1 MAKKKIDYFVFE
13 PGISK
18 DSNLYPKAVALL
30 LANKTFLQE
39 QVVRF
44 INYNITN
51 SIAPYVGYT
60 YAPSK
65 CTRDVGYFI
74 DSILHDLQYGGNVK
88 TRLTS
93 DYFWIDGEPMIRG
106 DVSPEITGQAYLR
119 DTVSNYI
126 FRNITVPTTYGAPT
140 VGQALQTKITGSPAE
155 SGADT
160 RNVELW
166 NIFRD
171 VISYGTPSIPAK
183 ETGVSSIRIMGRYT
197 HSEILLIT
205 DTETGNIIY
214 NFSDP
219 STSLDIVYKTGKSS
233 GDNQP
238 LSDLDFPSWWQ
249 TGDCITTL
257 YFSYDTSSFSGDDVQ
272 IFVEND
278 SQTIRPWD
286 FGTDAIERMRVAAPQ
301 AMLDADFEYGLQP
314 TKWQAIGMMR
324 NYPSLYELSGTETT
338 ASDITTDASANTGN
352 FGASLITV
360 TTNGSHGFSAGTPIT
375 IKGLSPSVSGF
386 SRAEGSFLVNSV
398 VSSVTFTYYSSA
410 KVGTST
416 GQSLY
421 TSYAQIRQA
430 GFYTGAAIGSA
441 TYSLFSNGST
451 QTVVS
456 KFDTLAGSFQIAFNG
471 TSPTPGSPISGSPY
485 IPSGTSVSGVIG
497 LSTVNTKIKTTTQ
510 VTDTVIYITDVTG
523 VQAGMAIDD
532 GSNNAIFI
540 NSIASGGQLNLSSAF
555 SQIKQGANRTTS
567 SVAGTNFPA
576 NGTGAT
582 FIVARV
588 GGAYI
593 SVTDSGDSTGNGQ
606 GYASG
611 DIVKILGSNLGG
623 VDVTND
629 MLISVSTVDSAGAI
643 LTFTYL
649 GTAATGGGT
658 YTAVSQTSTDS
669 VSGSAAQI
677 TVVRDGGTG
686 NYGVTLVSG
695 GTGFVQ
701 GDTVT
706 WAGTNFGG
714 TSPANDIVITVD
726 GVLFGSGAIV
736 DFTVSLTANG
746 VNGNQTYSS
755 IPGISVANTGTGGV
769 FDVVAAEGT
778 YSVTP
783 TVGITSVGYR
793 VGNRI
798 VIPGNI
804 LGGASPLNDCTVS
817 VLAVSGG
824 NITSASA
831 SGTPFAGA
839 DIIIYPS
846 VTISEAITAE
856 ILEGTILNVGAIATV
871 QVDFTSAHGLLPGS
885 SILSSVTSQPA
896 PGFASTTR
904 SLTNSA
910 SWIST
915 AFYGGTFLAI
925 TSDSNRVNKSID
937 GQSWTNP
944 GVLPAASSWTSIA
957 AGPIGGTTYWIAI
970 QQTGVLAAY
979 STDNGSNWTATG
991 SLPSSGTWTSVT
1003 YFNGV
1008 FVAVR
1013 SNSTA
1018 AAYSINGTTWIAAT
1032 LPSTSNWSD
1041 VVGGIIGTSNYL
1053 VAVAGGG
1060 TAAAYSVDNGATW
1073 AAMGA
1078 LPTSSNWSSV
1088 AFGNGRFV
1096 AIASGSTAAAV
1107 STNGTTWTAAIL
1119 PSSANWNSVTFGDE
1133 VFVAVAD
1140 GGTAAATSFNGTTG
1154 SWTLQTLAASGTW
1167 EEIAYGNYAGVGI
1180 FAVVGSG
1187 SNALSVS
1194 LTSANH
1200 NLAAGPFVITQ
1211 VPTNTSIRFPAR
1223 TTGTINASSAISGV
1237 LYARPDSFFVHRP
1250 FDGGVML
1257 GTGGPQH
1264 GAQAIRQSKKYIR
1277 YQSGK
1282 GIMYTTGAL
1291 FAPNYNLASAT
1302 AAGYTTGS
1310 YITMSTDDTDH
1321 GLQPGGIIEVTG
1333 FNSFEYNGTYTV
1345 ESILSSRAFR
1355 VRALVPLSTL
1365 VADIG
1370 PKCILSVKA
1379 WAGSTVRVGAFDDQ
1393 NGIFYQFDGQE
1404 LSLVRR
1410 SATFQLAGQCAI
1422 NTESNLVQGTGT
1434 RFTTQIKVHDK
1445 VVIRGMTH
1453 TVTTITNDT
1462 TMTVAPDW
1470 RGVNNVVGV
1479 KMCLV
1484 KELVIPQHEWNMD
1497 KGDGTGPS
1505 GYNIIPQR
1513 MQMIGIQYSW
1523 YAAGFIEFMIRGAD
1537 GKFVF
1542 LHRIRNSN
1550 INYEAYMRTANLP
1563 VRYEVENRSAL
1574 DKLSADITS
1583 TAQSLNLTDASKFPT
1598 SGILY
1603 VDNELISYAGKSGNR
1618 LTGVTRAANLSNFS
1632 AGQNRTYTA
1641 GTATTHAAGAG
1652 VALVSCTITPTIN
1665 HWGSAILTDG
1675 MFDEDRGYIFNYAAT
1690 GLTASVDKQTAF
1702 MLRLAPSVSNALVGD
1717 LGERDLLNR
1726 AQLLLN
1732 EIAVTADSGSGAIIV
1747 EGILNPRNYPSD
1759 PTKITWSGLSSAG
1772 AGGQPSFAQ
1781 VALGGAINWGG
1792 TPLTTSTATIQGAL
1806 TTALVA
1812 RAFSPVT
1819 NTISALNF
1827 SPNGPTTGN
1836 TTYLS
1841 ALSTGRTDFLI
1852 TNTAYDALLSTTPL
1866 RVGDTL
1872 AATTYL
1878 TSGQQV
1884 TNITRSYLG
1893 TVYTRIIMNVAPN
1906 LSSPTTTGQPVV
1918 ITVTSSISTQYASA
1932 ITTART
1938 DFLVLDTD
1946 STAAGILAG
1955 DTIQVATFLT
1965 TNQTVS
1971 SITPAY
1977 ARVAS
1982 VSYTRIVLSSAGNAI
1997 STAGAA
2003 NTVTTT
2009 VTASGTAAAY
2019 AFTNFLFF
2027 TNASW
2032 NASGATTGTRVAS
2045 AFTQFPAG
2053 TSVAGITSRTLGGV
2067 TARRVTFT
2075 QTSGASLS
2083 AAGTVTFQFGDVQYA
2098 LPGEQVFSFIS
2109 NPGSTTSV
2117 NLSSLKELTTTAI
2130 GGRGAF
2136 PNGPDVLAINI
2147 YKVAGTAV
2155 PAGIILRW
2163 GEAQA

>member
-18 DSNLYPKAVALL
+18 DTNLFPSAVALL
-30 LANKTFLQE
+30 AANKTFLQE

-44 INYNITN
+44 INYNIAN

-119 DTVSNYI
+119 DTISNYI

-183 ETGVSSIRIMGRYT
+183 ENGVSSIRLMGRYT

-205 DTETGNIIY
+205 DTESGNIIY

-219 STSLDIVYKTGKSS
+219 STSMEIVYKNGKSS
-233 GDNQP
+233 GDGQP
-238 LSDLDFPSWWQ
+238 LSDLDFPAWWQ

-257 YFSYDTSSFSGDDVQ
+257 YFSYDTSAFTGNDVQ

-324 NYPSLYELSGTETT
+324 NYPSLYELSGTDLTV
-338 ASDITTDASANTGN
+338 SDVTTDASANTGN

-360 TTNGSHGFSAGTPIT
+360 TTNGSHGFSTGTPIT
-375 IKGLSPSVSGF
+375 VKGLNPAVSGF
-386 SRAEGSFLVNSV
+386 SRAEGSFLVNSII
-398 VSSVTFTYYSSA
+398 SSVTFTYYSSA
-410 KVGTST
+410 KVGTTT

-451 QTVVS
+451 QTIIT
-456 KFDTLAGSFQIAFNG
+456 KFDTLPGSFEIAFNG
-471 TSPTPGSPISGSPY
+471 VSPTPGSPISGSPY

-497 LSTVNTKIKTTTQ
+497 ASTVNTRIKTTTQ
-510 VTDTVIYITDVTG
+510 TTDTVIYITDATG

-540 NSIASGGQLNLSSAF
+540 NSIAAGGQLNLSSAY
-555 SQIKQGANRTTS
+555 SQVKQGANRTTS

-576 NGTGAT
+576 NGVGAT
-582 FIVARV
+582 FTVARS
-588 GGAYI
+588 GGAYT
-593 SVTDSGDSTGNGQ
+593 SVTDSGDSSGNGQ
-606 GYASG
+606 GYAVG
-611 DIVKILGSNLGG
+611 DIVKILGSDLGG

-629 MLISVSTVDSAGAI
+629 LFLTVSTVDSAGAI
-643 LTFTYL
+643 LTFTYS
-649 GTAATGGGT
+649 GTAASGGAT
-658 YTAVSQTSTDS
+658 YTAVNLSSTDS
-669 VSGSAAQI
+669 VSGSGAQI
-677 TVVRDGGTG
+677 TVVRQGGTG
-686 NYGVTLVSG
+686 SYGITLVSG
-695 GTGFVQ
+695 GTGFAQ
-701 GDTVT
+701 GDTLT
-706 WAGTNFGG
+706 WDGTSFGG
-714 TSPANDIVITVD
+714 TSPANDIVITVN
-726 GVLFGSGAIV
+726 GVLFGTGAIV
-736 DFTVSLTANG
+736 DYTVSLTAIG
-746 VNGNQTYSS
+746 VDGNQTYTSMV
-755 IPGISVANTGTGGV
+755 GISVANTGSGAV

-778 YSVTP
+778 YSATP
-783 TVGITSVGYR
+783 TVGITSIGYR

-798 VIPGNI
+798 VIPGNL
-804 LGGASPLNDCTVS
+804 LGGVSPLNDCTLS
-817 VLAVSGG
+817 VNTVISG
-824 NITSASA
+824 NITVVTA

-839 DIIIYPS
+839 PIVIYPA
-846 VTISEAITAE
+846 VTISEAITGE
-856 ILEGTILNVGAIATV
+856 ITEGATLNVGAIATI

-885 SILSSVTSQPA
+885 SILSSITSQPA

-904 SLTNSA
+904 SLTNSQ
-910 SWIST
+910 SWVST

-925 TSDSNRVNKSID
+925 SSDSNRVNKSTD

-944 GVLPAASSWTSIA
+944 GTLPAASSWTSIA
-957 AGPIGGTTYWIAI
+957 AGPISGTTYWVAI
-970 QQTGVLAAY
+970 QQTGTLAAY
-979 STDNGSNWTATG
+979 STDGGANWTATG
-991 SLPSSGTWTSVT
+991 ALPSSGTWTSVT
-1003 YFNGV
+1003 YFNNV

-1013 SNSTA
+1013 SGSTA
-1018 AAYSINGTTWIAAT
+1018 AAYSINGTSWVAAT

-1053 VAVAGGG
+1053 VAVATGG
-1060 TAAAYSVDNGATW
+1060 TAAAYSVDNGANW
-1073 AAMGA
+1073 ASMT

-1096 AIASGSTAAAV
+1096 AVATGGTAAAV
-1107 STNGTTWTAAIL
+1107 STNGTTWTATLL
-1119 PSSANWNSVTFGDE
+1119 PSSANWNSITFGDE
-1133 VFVAVAD
+1133 VFVVVAD
-1140 GGTAAATSFNGTTG
+1140 GGTTAATSFNGTTG
-1154 SWTLQTLAASGTW
+1154 SWTAQVLAASGTW
-1167 EEIAYGNYAGVGI
+1167 EEIAYGNYSGLGI
-1180 FAVVGSG
+1180 FAVVGTG
-1187 SNALSVS
+1187 SNGLSIS

-1211 VPTNTSIRFPAR
+1211 VPTSTSLRFPAR

-1237 LYARPDSFFVHRP
+1237 MYARPDSFFVHRP

-1302 AAGYTTGS
+1302 AAGYATGS

-1321 GLQPGGIIEVTG
+1321 GLQPGGVIEVTG

-1345 ESILSSRAFR
+1345 ESIISSRAFR

-1370 PKCILSVKA
+1370 PRCLLSVKS
-1379 WAGSTVRVGAFDDQ
+1379 WHGSTVRVGAFDDQ
-1393 NGIFYQFDGQE
+1393 NGIFYQYDGQE
-1404 LSLVRR
+1404 LSFVRR
-1410 SATFQLAGQCAI
+1410 SSTFQLAGQCAI

-1434 RFTTQIKVHDK
+1434 RFTSQLKVHDK

-1453 TVTTITNDT
+1453 TVTSITNDT
-1462 TMTVAPDW
+1462 TLTVAPDW

-1484 KELVIPQHEWNMD
+1484 KELVIPQSEWNMD

-1574 DKLSADITS
+1574 DKLSADISSNATS
-1583 TAQSLNLTDASKFPT
+1583 LYLTDASRFPS
-1598 SGILY
+1598 SGTIY
-1603 VDNELISYAGKSGNR
+1603 VDNELIFYSGKSGNR
-1618 LTGVTRAANLSNFS
+1618 LTGLSRAANLSNFA

-1641 GTATTHAAGAG
+1641 GSATTHATGAG

-1690 GLTASVDKQTAF
+1690 GLSASIDKQTAF
-1702 MLRLAPSVSNALVGD
+1702 MIRLAPSVSNALVGD

-1732 EIAVTADSGSGAIIV
+1732 EISVTADSGTGAIIV

-1792 TPLTTSTATIQGAL
+1792 VPLTTSTATIQGAL
-1806 TTALVA
+1806 TASLVA
-1812 RAFSPVT
+1812 RAFSNVT
-1819 NTISALNF
+1819 NTITALNF
-1827 SPNGPTTGN
+1827 SPSGPTTGN

-1852 TNTAYDALLSTTPL
+1852 TNAAYDTLTSTTPL

-1872 AATTYL
+1872 AVATYL
-1878 TSGQQV
+1878 TSGQQI

-1893 TVYTRIIMNVAPN
+1893 TAYTQIVMNVPAN
-1906 LSSPTTTGQPVV
+1906 LSSPTTTGQNIA

-1932 ITTART
+1932 ISTART

-1946 STAAGILAG
+1946 YTASGILAG
-1955 DTIQVATFLT
+1955 DTVQVASFLT

-1971 SITPAY
+1971 GITPSY

-1982 VSYTRIVLSSAGNAI
+1982 VNYTRIVLSSAANGTSLTGSGNP
-1997 STAGAA
+1997 
-2003 NTVTTT
+2003 VTTT
-2009 VTASGTAAAY
+2009 VTASGTAANY
-2019 AFTNFLFF
+2019 AATNYLFF

-2032 NASGATTGTRVAS
+2032 NASGASTGTRVATS
-2045 AFTQFPAG
+2045 FTQFPAG

-2067 TARRVTFT
+2067 TVRRVSFT
-2075 QTSGASLS
+2075 QTSGATL
-2083 AAGTVTFQFGDVQYA
+2083 AAAATVTFQFGDVQYA

-2109 NPGSTTSV
+2109 NPGSTTSI
-2117 NLSSLKELTTTAI
+2117 NLSQLKELTTTAI

-2155 PAGIILRW
+2155 ASGIILRW

>member
-18 DSNLYPKAVALL
+18 DTNLFPSAVALL
-30 LANKTFLQE
+30 AANKTFLQE

-44 INYNITN
+44 INYNIAN

-119 DTVSNYI
+119 DTISNYI

-183 ETGVSSIRIMGRYT
+183 ENGVSSIRLMGRYT

-205 DTETGNIIY
+205 DTESGNIIY

-219 STSLDIVYKTGKSS
+219 STSMEIVYKNGKSS
-233 GDNQP
+233 GDGQP
-238 LSDLDFPSWWQ
+238 LNDLDFPAWWQ

-257 YFSYDTSSFSGDDVQ
+257 YFSYDTSAFTGNDVQ

-324 NYPSLYELSGTETT
+324 NYPSLYELSGTDLTV
-338 ASDITTDASANTGN
+338 SDVTTDASANTGN

-360 TTNGSHGFSAGTPIT
+360 TTNGSHGFSTGTPIT
-375 IKGLSPSVSGF
+375 VKGLNPAVSGF
-386 SRAEGSFLVNSV
+386 SRAEGSFLVNSII
-398 VSSVTFTYYSSA
+398 SSVTFTYYSSA
-410 KVGTST
+410 KVGTTT

-451 QTVVS
+451 QTIIT
-456 KFDTLAGSFQIAFNG
+456 KFDTLPGSFEIAFNG
-471 TSPTPGSPISGSPY
+471 VSPTPGSPISGSPY

-497 LSTVNTKIKTTTQ
+497 ASTVNTRIKTTTQ
-510 VTDTVIYITDVTG
+510 TTDTVIYITDATG

-540 NSIASGGQLNLSSAF
+540 NSIAAGGQLNLSSAY
-555 SQIKQGANRTTS
+555 SQVKQGANRTTS

-576 NGTGAT
+576 NGVGAT
-582 FIVARV
+582 FTVARS
-588 GGAYI
+588 GGAYT
-593 SVTDSGDSTGNGQ
+593 SVTDSGDSSGNGQ
-606 GYASG
+606 GYAVG
-611 DIVKILGSNLGG
+611 DIVKILGSDLGG

-629 MLISVSTVDSAGAI
+629 LFLTVSTVDSAGAI
-643 LTFTYL
+643 LTFTYS
-649 GTAATGGGT
+649 GTAASGGAT
-658 YTAVSQTSTDS
+658 YTAVNLSSTDS
-669 VSGSAAQI
+669 VSGRGAQI
-677 TVVRDGGTG
+677 TVVRQGGTG
-686 NYGVTLVSG
+686 SYGITLVSG
-695 GTGFVQ
+695 GTGFAQ
-701 GDTVT
+701 GDTLT
-706 WAGTNFGG
+706 WDGTSFGG
-714 TSPANDIVITVD
+714 TSPANDIVITVN
-726 GVLFGSGAIV
+726 GVLFGTGAIV
-736 DFTVSLTANG
+736 DYTVSLTAIG
-746 VNGNQTYSS
+746 VDGNQTYTSMV
-755 IPGISVANTGTGGV
+755 GISVANTGSGAV

-778 YSVTP
+778 YSATP
-783 TVGITSVGYR
+783 TVGITSIGYR

-798 VIPGNI
+798 VIPGNL
-804 LGGASPLNDCTVS
+804 LGGVSPLNDCTLS
-817 VLAVSGG
+817 VNTVISG
-824 NITSASA
+824 NITVVTA

-839 DIIIYPS
+839 PIVIYPA
-846 VTISEAITAE
+846 VTISEAITGE
-856 ILEGTILNVGAIATV
+856 ITEGATLNVGAIATI

-885 SILSSVTSQPA
+885 SILSSITSQPA

-904 SLTNSA
+904 SLTNSQ
-910 SWIST
+910 SWVST

-925 TSDSNRVNKSID
+925 SSDSNRVNKSTD

-944 GVLPAASSWTSIA
+944 GTLPAASSWTSIA
-957 AGPIGGTTYWIAI
+957 AGPISGTTYWVAI
-970 QQTGVLAAY
+970 QQTGTLAAY
-979 STDNGSNWTATG
+979 STDGGANWTATG
-991 SLPSSGTWTSVT
+991 ALPSSGTWTSVT
-1003 YFNGV
+1003 YFNNV

-1013 SNSTA
+1013 SGSTA
-1018 AAYSINGTTWIAAT
+1018 AAYSINGTSWVAAT

-1053 VAVAGGG
+1053 VAVATGG
-1060 TAAAYSVDNGATW
+1060 TAAAYSVDNGANW
-1073 AAMGA
+1073 ASMT

-1096 AIASGSTAAAV
+1096 AVATGGTAAAV
-1107 STNGTTWTAAIL
+1107 STNGTTWTATLL
-1119 PSSANWNSVTFGDE
+1119 PSSANWNSITFGDE
-1133 VFVAVAD
+1133 VFVVVAD
-1140 GGTAAATSFNGTTG
+1140 GGTTAATSFNGTTG
-1154 SWTLQTLAASGTW
+1154 SWTAQVLAASGTW
-1167 EEIAYGNYAGVGI
+1167 EEIAYGNYSGLGI
-1180 FAVVGSG
+1180 FAVVGTG
-1187 SNALSVS
+1187 SNGLSIS

-1211 VPTNTSIRFPAR
+1211 VPTSTSLRFPAR

-1237 LYARPDSFFVHRP
+1237 MYARPDSFFVHRP

-1302 AAGYTTGS
+1302 AAGYATGS

-1321 GLQPGGIIEVTG
+1321 GLQPGGVIEVTG

-1345 ESILSSRAFR
+1345 ESIISSRAFR

-1370 PKCILSVKA
+1370 PRCLLSVKS
-1379 WAGSTVRVGAFDDQ
+1379 WHGSTVRVGAFDDQ
-1393 NGIFYQFDGQE
+1393 NGIFYQYDGQE
-1404 LSLVRR
+1404 LSFVRR
-1410 SATFQLAGQCAI
+1410 SSTFQLAGQCAI

-1434 RFTTQIKVHDK
+1434 RFTSQLKVHDK

-1453 TVTTITNDT
+1453 TVTSITNDT
-1462 TMTVAPDW
+1462 TLTVAPDW

-1484 KELVIPQHEWNMD
+1484 KELVIPQSEWNMD

-1574 DKLSADITS
+1574 DKLSADISSNATS
-1583 TAQSLNLTDASKFPT
+1583 LYLTDASRFPS
-1598 SGILY
+1598 SGTIY
-1603 VDNELISYAGKSGNR
+1603 VDNELIFYSGKSGNR
-1618 LTGVTRAANLSNFS
+1618 LTGLSRAANLSNFA

-1641 GTATTHAAGAG
+1641 GSATTHATGAG

-1690 GLTASVDKQTAF
+1690 GLSASIDKQTAF
-1702 MLRLAPSVSNALVGD
+1702 MIRLAPSVSNALVGD

-1732 EIAVTADSGSGAIIV
+1732 EISVTADSGTGAIIV

-1792 TPLTTSTATIQGAL
+1792 VPLTTSTATIQGAL
-1806 TTALVA
+1806 TASLVA
-1812 RAFSPVT
+1812 RAFSNVT
-1819 NTISALNF
+1819 NTITALNF
-1827 SPNGPTTGN
+1827 SPSGPTTGN

-1852 TNTAYDALLSTTPL
+1852 TNAAYDTLTSTTPL

-1872 AATTYL
+1872 AVATYL
-1878 TSGQQV
+1878 TSGQQI

-1893 TVYTRIIMNVAPN
+1893 TAYTQIVMNVPAN
-1906 LSSPTTTGQPVV
+1906 LSSPTTTGQNIA

-1932 ITTART
+1932 ISTART

-1946 STAAGILAG
+1946 YTASGILAG
-1955 DTIQVATFLT
+1955 DTVQVASFLT

-1971 SITPAY
+1971 GITPSY

-1982 VSYTRIVLSSAGNAI
+1982 VNYTRIVLSSAANGTSLTGSGNP
-1997 STAGAA
+1997 
-2003 NTVTTT
+2003 VTTT
-2009 VTASGTAAAY
+2009 VTASGTAANY
-2019 AFTNFLFF
+2019 AATNYLFF

-2032 NASGATTGTRVAS
+2032 NASGASTGTRVATS
-2045 AFTQFPAG
+2045 FTQFPAG

-2067 TARRVTFT
+2067 TVRRVSFT
-2075 QTSGASLS
+2075 QTSGATL
-2083 AAGTVTFQFGDVQYA
+2083 AAAATVTFQFGDVQYA

-2109 NPGSTTSV
+2109 NPGSTTSI
-2117 NLSSLKELTTTAI
+2117 NLSQLKELTTTAI

-2155 PAGIILRW
+2155 ASGIILRW

>member
-18 DSNLYPKAVALL
+18 DANLFPSAVALL
-30 LANKTFLQE
+30 AANKTFLQE

-44 INYNITN
+44 INYNIAN

-119 DTVSNYI
+119 DTISNYI

-183 ETGVSSIRIMGRYT
+183 ENGVSSIRLMGRYT

-205 DTETGNIIY
+205 DTESGNIIY

-219 STSLDIVYKTGKSS
+219 STSMEIVYKNGKSS
-233 GDNQP
+233 GDGQP
-238 LSDLDFPSWWQ
+238 LSDLDFPAWWQ

-257 YFSYDTSSFSGDDVQ
+257 YFSYDTSAFTGNDVQ

-278 SQTIRPWD
+278 TQTIRPWD

-324 NYPSLYELSGTETT
+324 NYPSLYELSGTDLTV
-338 ASDITTDASANTGN
+338 SDVTTDASANTGN

-360 TTNGSHGFSAGTPIT
+360 TTNGSHGFSTGTPIT
-375 IKGLSPSVSGF
+375 VKGLNPAVSGF
-386 SRAEGSFLVNSV
+386 SRAEGSFLVNSII
-398 VSSVTFTYYSSA
+398 SSVTFTYYSSA
-410 KVGTST
+410 KVGTTT

-451 QTVVS
+451 QTIIS
-456 KFDTLAGSFQIAFNG
+456 KFDTLPGSFEIAFNG
-471 TSPTPGSPISGSPY
+471 ISPTPGSPISGSPY

-497 LSTVNTKIKTTTQ
+497 ASTVNTRIKTTTQ
-510 VTDTVIYITDVTG
+510 TTDTVIYITDATG

-540 NSIASGGQLNLSSAF
+540 NSIAAGGQLNLSSAY
-555 SQIKQGANRTTS
+555 SQVKQGANRTTS

-576 NGTGAT
+576 NGAGAT
-582 FIVARV
+582 FTVARS
-588 GGAYI
+588 GGAYT
-593 SVTDSGDSTGNGQ
+593 SVTDSGDSSGNGQ
-606 GYASG
+606 GYAVG
-611 DIVKILGSNLGG
+611 DIVKILGSDLGG

-629 MLISVSTVDSAGAI
+629 LFLTVSTVDSAGAI
-643 LTFTYL
+643 LTFTYS
-649 GTAATGGGT
+649 GTAASGGAT
-658 YTAVSQTSTDS
+658 YTAVNLSSTDS
-669 VSGSAAQI
+669 VSGSGAQI
-677 TVVRDGGTG
+677 TVVRQGGTG
-686 NYGVTLVSG
+686 SYGITLVSG
-695 GTGFVQ
+695 GTGFAQ
-701 GDTVT
+701 GDTIT
-706 WAGTNFGG
+706 WDGTSFGG
-714 TSPANDIVITVD
+714 TSPANDIVITVN
-726 GVLFGSGAIV
+726 GVLFATGAIV
-736 DFTVSLTANG
+736 DYTVSLTAIG
-746 VNGNQTYSS
+746 VDGNQTYTSMV
-755 IPGISVANTGTGGV
+755 GISVANTGSGAV

-778 YSVTP
+778 YSATP
-783 TVGITSVGYR
+783 TVGITSIGYR

-798 VIPGNI
+798 VIPGNL
-804 LGGASPLNDCTVS
+804 LGGVSPLNDCTLS
-817 VLAVSGG
+817 VNTVSGG
-824 NITSASA
+824 NITVVTA

-839 DIIIYPS
+839 PIVIYPA
-846 VTISEAITAE
+846 VTISEAITGE
-856 ILEGTILNVGAIATV
+856 ITEGATLNVGAIATI

-885 SILSSVTSQPA
+885 SILSSINSQPA

-904 SLTNSA
+904 SLTNSQ
-910 SWIST
+910 SWVST

-925 TSDSNRVNKSID
+925 SSDSNRVNKSTD

-944 GVLPAASSWTSIA
+944 GTLPAASSWTSIA
-957 AGPIGGTTYWIAI
+957 AGPISGTTYWVAI
-970 QQTGVLAAY
+970 QQTGTLAAY
-979 STDNGSNWTATG
+979 STDGGANWTATG
-991 SLPSSGTWTSVT
+991 ALPSSGTWTSVT
-1003 YFNGV
+1003 YFNNV

-1013 SNSTA
+1013 SGSTA
-1018 AAYSINGTTWIAAT
+1018 AAYSTNGTSWVAAT
-1032 LPSTSNWSD
+1032 LPSSSNWSD

-1053 VAVAGGG
+1053 VAVATGG
-1060 TAAAYSVDNGATW
+1060 TAAAYSVDNGANW
-1073 AAMGA
+1073 ASMT

-1096 AIASGSTAAAV
+1096 AVATGGTAAAI
-1107 STNGTTWTAAIL
+1107 STNGTTWTAALL
-1119 PSSANWNSVTFGDE
+1119 PSSANWNSITFGDD
-1133 VFVAVAD
+1133 VFVVVAD
-1140 GGTAAATSFNGTTG
+1140 GGTTAATSFNGTTG
-1154 SWTLQTLAASGTW
+1154 SWTAQVLAASGTW
-1167 EEIAYGNYAGVGI
+1167 EEIAYGNYSGLGI
-1180 FAVVGSG
+1180 FAVVGTG
-1187 SNALSVS
+1187 SNGLSIS

-1211 VPTNTSIRFPAR
+1211 VPTSTSLRFPAR

-1237 LYARPDSFFVHRP
+1237 MYARPDSFFVHRP

-1302 AAGYTTGS
+1302 AAGYATGS

-1321 GLQPGGIIEVTG
+1321 GLQPGGVIEVTG

-1345 ESILSSRAFR
+1345 ESIISSRAFR

-1370 PKCILSVKA
+1370 PRCLLSVKS
-1379 WAGSTVRVGAFDDQ
+1379 WHGSTVRVGAFDDQ
-1393 NGIFYQFDGQE
+1393 NGIFYQYDGQE
-1404 LSLVRR
+1404 LSFVRR
-1410 SATFQLAGQCAI
+1410 SSTFQLAGQCAI

-1434 RFTTQIKVHDK
+1434 RFTSQLKVHDK

-1453 TVTTITNDT
+1453 TVTSITNDT
-1462 TMTVAPDW
+1462 TLTVAPDW

-1484 KELVIPQHEWNMD
+1484 KELVIPQSEWNMD

-1583 TAQSLNLTDASKFPT
+1583 NATSLYLTDASRFPS
-1598 SGILY
+1598 SGTIY
-1603 VDNELISYAGKSGNR
+1603 VDNELIFYSGKSGNR
-1618 LTGVTRAANLSNFS
+1618 LTGLSRAANLSNFA

-1641 GTATTHAAGAG
+1641 GSATTHAAGAG

-1690 GLTASVDKQTAF
+1690 GLSASIDKQTAF
-1702 MLRLAPSVSNALVGD
+1702 MIRLAPSVSNALVGD

-1732 EIAVTADSGSGAIIV
+1732 EISVTADSGTGAIIV

-1806 TTALVA
+1806 TASLVA
-1812 RAFSPVT
+1812 RAFSNVT
-1819 NTISALNF
+1819 NTITALNF
-1827 SPNGPTTGN
+1827 SPSGPTTGN

-1852 TNTAYDALLSTTPL
+1852 TNAAYDTLTSTTPL

-1872 AATTYL
+1872 AVATYL
-1878 TSGQQV
+1878 TSGQQI

-1893 TVYTRIIMNVAPN
+1893 TAYTQIVMNVPAN
-1906 LSSPTTTGQPVV
+1906 LSSPTTTGQNIA

-1932 ITTART
+1932 ISTART

-1946 STAAGILAG
+1946 YTASGILAG
-1955 DTIQVATFLT
+1955 DTVQVASFLT

-1971 SITPAY
+1971 GITPSY

-1982 VSYTRIVLSSAGNAI
+1982 VNYTRIVLSSAANGTSLTGSGNP
-1997 STAGAA
+1997 
-2003 NTVTTT
+2003 VTTT
-2009 VTASGTAAAY
+2009 VTASGTAANY
-2019 AFTNFLFF
+2019 AATNYLFF

-2032 NASGATTGTRVAS
+2032 NASGASTGTRVATS
-2045 AFTQFPAG
+2045 FTQFPAG

-2067 TARRVTFT
+2067 TVRRVSFT
-2075 QTSGASLS
+2075 QTSGATL
-2083 AAGTVTFQFGDVQYA
+2083 AAAATVTFQFGDVQYA

-2109 NPGSTTSV
+2109 NPGSTTSI
-2117 NLSSLKELTTTAI
+2117 NLSQLKELTTTAI

-2155 PAGIILRW
+2155 ASGIILRW